1 MVFIILLI
9 IIIFSIAMHELG
21 HLFMALLCRMKVE
34 AFSLGFGRI
43 LLKKKIKDIE
53 FRLSLIPL
61 GGYCKLYGETKKDKD
76 GFLNQRYSKKFLVL
90 IAGVTVNFIIA
101 CICYYFNYKDI
112 LFGIKFDL
120 LLYKLAFLKDIQHQ
134 IIILTFNDSNIILT
148 QLSLINL
155 GCAIFNLLPI
165 PSLDG
170 GHIVYLWMEKVW
182 KEKFEIY
189 YAIMNKISFTLLN
202 LLQIAFIY
210 FYWLK

>member
-90 IAGVTVNFIIA
+90 IAGVAVNFIIA